1 MTNYR
6 KSLVLHFS
14 LFVVCIAFWCAI
26 SYFQHQSLSQSCL
39 SSVYGLLVFILP
51 QSIYRLYMK
60 RRIVSAGMVV
70 LQLIY
75 AHILKYAIFILLLGL
90 CFKFM
95 ELNNKIVLLT
105 FVFAYLVEI
114 AVYSFAVLDKK

>member
-1 MTNYR
+1 
-6 KSLVLHFS
+6 
-14 LFVVCIAFWCAI
+14 
-26 SYFQHQSLSQSCL
+26 
-39 SSVYGLLVFILP
+39 
-51 QSIYRLYMK
+51 MK
-60 RRIVSAGMVV
+60 RRIVSTGMVV

-114 AVYSFAVLDKK
+114 AVYSFAVLNKK